1 MKENNLI
8 VFNDGDFSLDVNVSP
23 EEETVWL
30 TKDQIALLFERDRT
44 VISKHIKSIYKDGEL
59 KENSTCAKNA
69 QVQVEGNRKIRRIF
83 EYFNLDLVIAV
94 GYRVNSLRGLKL
106 KEYLKKYLDN
116 SLHNHQ
122 HIIVYNNGDIKI
134 DVNVSPQEK
143 TVWLTQKQISDLF
156 ETTQQNVSLHIN
168 NIVEE
173 GELDDSVHKESLYT
187 ASDGKNYLVDFYN
200 LDMVLA
206 VGYRVKTNRA
216 IQFRKWVSDVLKK
229 YLIKGYA
236 VDEERIVMANN
247 ILSLQNDVHR
257 IEQHVKELEEKNT
270 AEPVKE
276 KLFFDGE
283 YFDAYMFICG
293 IVEKA
298 QKSVVVIDPYF
309 DAKALV
315 YLEKAKKEVDR
326 TVYFCHESGLTL
338 TEVNKFRNQ
347 YGMITLKKI
356 KKFHDRFIIIDEK
369 ECYSIGTSLNHL
381 GRQTFSVIKMEDSYF
396 INILLD
402 HVRIS
407 PKEKLF

>member
-8 VFNDGDFSLDVNVSP
+8 VFNDGDFSLEVNVSP

-30 TKDQIALLFERDRT
+30 SLRDICMLYERDKS
-44 VISKHIKSIYKDGEL
+44 VISRHIKNLLNEKMINKDRVV
-59 KENSTCAKNA
+59 AKNA
-69 QVQVEGNRKIRRIF
+69 QTGPDGKTYIVD
-83 EYFNLDLVIAV
+83 YYNLDVVISV
-94 GYRVNSLRGLKL
+94 GYRVKSTRGFKL
-106 KEYLKKYLDN
+106 KEFLINYLSQYQTN
-116 SLHNHQ
+116 RTY
-122 HIIVYNNGDIKI
+122 IIVYNNGDTKI
-134 DVNVSPQEK
+134 SVSVSPTEE
-143 TVWLTQKQISDLF
+143 TVWLSQKQIADLF

-168 NIVEE
+168 NIIEE

-315 YLEKAKKEVDR
+315 YLEKTKKEVDR

-356 KKFHDRFIIIDEK
+356 KKFHDRFIIIDDK

-381 GRQTFSVIKMEDSYF
+381 GRQTFSVIKMEDSH
-396 INILLD
+396 IIKLLLE
-402 HVRIS
+402 HVSKS